1 MISSKSLKV
10 VEQSGVA
17 STSVA
22 DANVKPPA
30 QSIVLPD
37 EPVVLNQA
45 CESVAALNIREVVAY
60 RDLLYLL
67 TWRDIKV
74 RYKQTMMGAA
84 WAIIQPLFMV
94 MIFAVFFGIFMGV
107 PTDGMPY
114 VVFFY
119 CGLLPWT
126 FFANALGTS
135 SMSLI
140 SNSHLIT
147 KIYFPRIL
155 VPAATVFAGLVDLLI
170 SSTILIGL
178 TVYYGIALSWN
189 LLMLPVLLLLTLL
202 LALGFGVWLAALTVK
217 YRDIRHALPFVIQL
231 WMFLTPIIYPLSVV
245 PKQWQ
250 WALYLNP
257 LTGII
262 EAIRAAM
269 FGRSFNWYGLSCAT
283 LSTLV
288 VCLISIY
295 AFRRIENSFADLI

>member
-1 MISSKSLKV
+1 MMGSESIKV
-10 VEQSGVA
+10 VEE
-17 STSVA
+17 TSVKSPLVS
-22 DANVKPPA
+22 DANVKTFA
-30 QSIVLPD
+30 KSIVLPN

-45 CESVAALNIREVVAY
+45 CESLAALNVREVVAY

-74 RYKQTMMGAA
+74 RYKQTAMGAA
-84 WAIIQPLFMV
+84 WAIIQPFFMV
-94 MIFAVFFGIFMGV
+94 LIFAVFFGIFIGV

-114 VVFFY
+114 MVFFY

-155 VPAATVFAGLVDLLI
+155 VPAATVFAGLVDLFI
-170 SSTILIGL
+170 SSLILIGL
-178 TVYYGIALSWN
+178 TIYYGGVFSLN
-189 LLMLPVLLLLTLL
+189 LLMLPVLLILTLL
-202 LALGFGVWLAALTVK
+202 LALGFGVWLSALTVK

-245 PKQWQ
+245 PQKWR

-262 EAIRAAM
+262 EAIRASM
-269 FGRSFNWYGLSCAT
+269 FGRSFNWYGLTCT
-283 LSTLV
+283 GLLTLV
-288 VCLISIY
+288 MCIVSIY